1 MNLLHIAIQDELR
14 AECYNGLVDAMNS
27 HLDQPIGR
35 RIILP
40 ATTIGSP
47 RYMHQRFQ
55 DSMALVRKFGKPD
68 LFITMTCNP
77 NWAEIKSELLPHQ
90 KPDDRPDIVVRVFH
104 IKLHKLI
111 DEIKGKI
118 FGETRAW
125 CYVIE
130 FQKRGLPHAH
140 ILVLLANKIQDA
152 DSVDGL

>member
-1 MNLLHIAIQDELR
+1 
-14 AECYNGLVDAMNS
+14 
-27 HLDQPIGR
+27 
-35 RIILP
+35 
-40 ATTIGSP
+40 
-47 RYMHQRFQ
+47 
-55 DSMALVRKFGKPD
+55 
-68 LFITMTCNP
+68 MTCNP

-140 ILVLLANKIQDA
+140 ILVWLGNKIQDA